1 MNRRDFIIKGAVGCS
16 ILSSGCI
23 DFTSEPGIQIVNPES
38 GAETGKEFS
47 LSVEVSNYD
56 IRDPSAPVESEDSGY
71 VVITVDKVLQE
82 GSEAGSDN
90 ASVQKW
96 LNGQKQDQ
104 VDVNVPGDHTIRAY
118 IADVDRKITS
128 NVDSIKITSSF
139 EVPSN
144 ITIGQDQSLNISPEY
159 VTIPIG
165 TELTFNWDVNGV
177 NLVPTQTP
185 DESNWEGVE
194 FPQARGYSYSH
205 EFSEQGTYEYKC
217 EPHSDVMRGTIIVT

>member
-1 MNRRDFIIKGAVGCS
+1 MNRRDFIINGAVASS

-23 DFTSEPGIQIVNPES
+23 DFSPSSNINIVEPND
-38 GAETGKEFS
+38 GAETGQSFDM
-47 LSVEVSNYD
+47 SVEVDNYN
-56 IRDPSAPVESEDSGY
+56 IQDPTIPITSEDSGY
-71 VVITVDKVLQE
+71 VVVTVDEELQE
-82 GSEAGSDN
+82 GSEPENSVNVNEWLDAQTEDN
-90 ASVQKW
+90 IS
-96 LNGQKQDQ
+96 LS
-104 VDVNVPGDHTIRAY
+104 VPGDHTIRAY
-118 IADVDRKITS
+118 IADGNRRITS
-128 NVDSIKITSSF
+128 NVDSIEITSSF

-144 ITIGQDQSLNISPEY
+144 ITIGQDQTLDVTPDY

>member
-1 MNRRDFIIKGAVGCS
+1 MNRRDFIIKGAVASS

-23 DFTSEPGIQIVNPES
+23 DFTSSPNINIVEPTDGS
-38 GAETGKEFS
+38 ETGQSFNM
-47 LSVEVSNYD
+47 SVEVNNYNIQD
-56 IRDPSAPVESEDSGY
+56 PTIPIRTEDSGY
-71 VVITVDKVLQE
+71 VVVTVDKELQE
-82 GSEAGSDN
+82 GSEPENSIN
-90 ASVQKW
+90 VNEW
-96 LNGQKQDQ
+96 LDAQTQDEISLS
-104 VDVNVPGDHTIRAY
+104 VPGDHTIRAY
-118 IADVDRKITS
+118 IADGDRKITS
-128 NVDSIKITSSF
+128 NVDSIEITSSF

-144 ITIGQDQSLNISPEY
+144 ITIGQDQSLDVSPDY
-159 VTIPIG
+159 VTIPVG